1 MDDRLPA
8 GLPALDLYV
17 ILDPTATGGRG
28 LEALADD
35 LLAAGVRWLQLRDKT
50 AGAGTLLATARRLAP
65 RVRAAGGVLV
75 VNDRPDVARLAG
87 AGAVHLGQDDV
98 PVATARAAAP
108 RRPGLPELPQLLVGV
123 STHGLAQ
130 ARRAA
135 ADGAD
140 YVAVGAI
147 YPTGSKAAFEL
158 VGLPTLREVRRAVAA
173 PLVAIGG
180 ITLERVPE
188 LLAAGADGLAVIAA
202 VAGAADPARAAA
214 AFLAAIRAWRLSS
227 SRNLGD
233 T

>member
-8 GLPALDLYV
+8 DPPALDLYV

-50 AGAGTLLATARRLAP
+50 AGAGALLATARRLAP

-108 RRPGLPELPQLLVGV
+108 RRELPQLMVGV

-158 VGLPTLREVRRAVAA
+158 VGLPTLREVRREVAA

-202 VAGAADPARAAA
+202 VTGAADPARAAA
-214 AFLAAIRAWRLSS
+214 AFLAAIRAWRLDSAA
-227 SRNLGD
+227 RGGR
-233 T
+233 